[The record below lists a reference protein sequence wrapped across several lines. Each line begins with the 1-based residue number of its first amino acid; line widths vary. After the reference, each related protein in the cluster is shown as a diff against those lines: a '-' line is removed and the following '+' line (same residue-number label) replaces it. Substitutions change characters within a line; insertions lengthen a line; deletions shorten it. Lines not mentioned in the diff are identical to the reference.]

1 MILGVAAV
9 GIGFLMHQC
18 GLVMFGVAAFI
29 GLPAY
34 WSAWRRRSSAS
45 AEHGGAARASREHAV
60 RVLVGALVVRARPL
74 PFAMLTL
81 ALAQM
86 LKSVATL
93 QAMRPL
99 TGGDDGLA
107 MTFNG
112 TFLTLTQSELAK
124 PAVFWPVAWIAL
136 CAVLTLAWCAGRARF
151 GQILRATQA
160 NEERMRFSGFDTYVP
175 RLIAFTLAAFIVSV
189 SGVLIALNSAFA
201 SAELLDFA
209 TGGHALVAM
218 LVGGGGT
225 VGGPLVGALLYT
237 WGQDAFGATGHLEL
251 FTGIAVVAVIAA
263 FPQGATGF
271 VLQLCGASAR
281 RITGAATLREEQTML
296 RVEDLSVSYGNVH
309 ALDGVSFEVAQRGV
323 LHGIIGPNGAGKS
336 TLMDAITGRRK
347 PTRGRVWVDGED
359 ITQRP
364 VPWRRRRGMSR
375 SFQRTSIFPG

>member
-1 MILGVAAV
+1 MNAVAAPPSTASSPTRARVVRSGASSRWWLWLLVVAIGVFVPKVVTSPFYLSLVINGMILGVAAV

-34 WSAWRRRSSAS
+34 LVGLAS
-45 AEHGGAARASREHAV
+45 AQLGLGLNMAVLLALLASTLFA
-60 RVLVGALVVRARPL
+60 VLVGALVVRARPL

-271 VLQLCGASAR
+271 VLQL
-281 RITGAATLREEQTML
+281 
-296 RVEDLSVSYGNVH
+296 
-309 ALDGVSFEVAQRGV
+309 
-323 LHGIIGPNGAGKS
+323 
-336 TLMDAITGRRK
+336 
-347 PTRGRVWVDGED
+347 
-359 ITQRP
+359 
-364 VPWRRRRGMSR
+364 WRRERKADHGGGDAARGADHAAR
-375 SFQRTSIFPG
+375 